1 VSYIYSQIIDI
12 KFRYNYR
19 FGFKCIFYCREK
31 IIHSFILVLM
41 IYLTTQ
47 LKINTEFYTHQF

>member
-1 VSYIYSQIIDI
+1 MTTNLDS
-12 KFRYNYR
+12 N
-19 FGFKCIFYCREK
+19 GFSIAGKNNTQK

-47 LKINTEFYTHQF
+47 LKINTKFYTHQF